1 MGELKRHLVRVLI
14 DLGNT
19 HNFIS
24 LWATQYVNL
33 QSNSNSKLEVL
44 MTSRKKLMSPIH
56 SLQVPIKLQEVPF
69 EVDFFIL
76 PFEGYDIVLGT

>member
-1 MGELKRHLVRVLI
+1 M
-14 DLGNT
+14 
-19 HNFIS
+19 
-24 LWATQYVNL
+24 NL
-33 QSNSNSKLEVL
+33 QSNSNKKLEVL
-44 MTSRKKLMSPIH
+44 MTSGKKLMSPIC

>member
-1 MGELKRHLVRVLI
+1 MENSI
-14 DLGNT
+14 CEFT
-19 HNFIS
+19 I
-24 LWATQYVNL
+24 
-33 QSNSNSKLEVL
+33 NSNSKLEVL
-44 MTSRKKLMSPIH
+44 VISRKKLMSPIR